1 MGRWK
6 AVIPIVLALV
16 VALIASF
23 FLYRWTKK
31 RVGPEVAEEKEVK
44 IVKVAVAKVRLPAGT
59 EIKPDAIAFS
69 SFLEESLPAGYFTD
83 PQKLEGRVVL
93 APIRE
98 KELIL
103 ESRLAPLSVK
113 EGGVAALI
121 EPGKRAVTVKGNT
134 VLGVAG
140 FISPGNRV
148 DIMLKRKDPK
158 TGKETNKIIFENVRV
173 LATGTR
179 LSRTS
184 AKGKKS
190 KVSPTGN
197 FTLEVSPEEAERLVL
212 ASKSGGLQFALRNA
226 TDNETVL
233 TTGATVAETFAQYH
247 PIVPTDRSKRPEKAA
262 RRVGVR
268 RATARAAPARVTP
281 KGLTLEVIKGLERTV
296 DEY

>member
-6 AVIPIVLALV
+6 GVIPIVLALV

-23 FLYRWTKK
+23 FLYKWTKK
-31 RVGPEVAEEKEVK
+31 KMAPEVAEEKEVK

-59 EIKPDAIAFS
+59 KIKRDAIGFS
-69 SFLEESLPAGYFTD
+69 SFLEASLPPGHFD
-83 PQKLEGRVVL
+83 DVQKLVGRVVL
-93 APIRE
+93 TPMQE

-103 ESRLAPLSVK
+103 ESRLAPVSVK
-113 EGGVAALI
+113 VGGVSALI
-121 EPGKRAVTVKGNT
+121 EPGKRAVTVKGNK

-140 FISPGNRV
+140 FIRPGNRV
-148 DIMLKRKDPK
+148 DIMMKRNDPK

-179 LSRTS
+179 LTTPV
-184 AKGKKS
+184 KGKKG
-190 KVSPTGN
+190 KVAPTGT
-197 FTLEVSPEEAERLVL
+197 FTLEVTPEEGERLVL

-233 TTGATVAETFAQYH
+233 TTGATMRETFAQYR
-247 PIVPTDRSKRPEKAA
+247 PIVPTDRSKQPEVIK
-262 RRVGVR
+262 RVG
-268 RATARAAPARVTP
+268 RAPARAAPARVAP
-281 KGLTLEVIKGLERTV
+281 KGFTLEVIKGLNRTI